1 SNGCTS
7 TEVTVVV
14 TIQALP
20 VPTINGDAAETT
32 TEWCEG
38 EDITLTGGGGA
49 PGATYL
55 WLLPDGST
63 QNTAVLT
70 INNSDKATYEGTYT
84 LTVTEGTCVSALDHN
99 VVIHTNPVALPANGG
114 DVCLGDD

>member
-1 SNGCTS
+1 TTYTWTKGGVVIGGETGATLTIDPADVTDNGTYGVTVEDSNGCTS

-49 PGATYL
+49 PGATYS

-70 INNSDKATYEGTYT
+70 INNA
-84 LTVTEGTCVSALDHN
+84 
-99 VVIHTNPVALPANGG
+99 
-114 DVCLGDD
+114 